1 MRTKKTPFSSTRPIV
16 HIDLEEFSKETLR
29 RIDQNNL
36 TELGICNKDNALS
49 RDGRLFTSRDG
60 DDYCRLGSCIGRNN
74 NLKSLYVQLEGIGLS
89 AKDSGFFDGIK
100 QNSSINKFRLS
111 GYADKE
117 NNSIGEV
124 GCALLEAFQTNN
136 SHLTSLT
143 IWSCNIG
150 SVHERVI
157 LNTMLSDCKN
167 LNEFSFNHNSM
178 TDEQLLLMVE
188 AMRGHPSLKKICL
201 SYNRIGNAGCEA
213 LGTLLRDPNCKFDEL
228 NLTDNNIHDEG
239 VLAIVN
245 GLSRNKHLQ
254 RLNLKRNNRIG
265 RSMLD
270 VFSRLLCNTPNIND
284 IHSSNHTLLKLDMLP
299 SGNGTHLH
307 LLLFLNRGTNKN
319 HVAIKKILQCHPNI
333 GMEPLFEWGSRD
345 ERNLMSLPY
354 VIDWFDRAE
363 EAVETITFEREKTEG
378 YNTEERKLSAIYQFA
393 LAMPMMFIPSSHTK
407 VEDKKRK
414 RVAI

>member
-1 MRTKKTPFSSTRPIV
+1 M
-16 HIDLEEFSKETLR
+16 EEFSKETLR
-29 RIDQNNL
+29 LIEQNNL
-36 TELGICNKDNALS
+36 IELGICNKDNYLS
-49 RDGRLFTSRDG
+49 GEARLFTSRDR
-60 DDYCRLGSCIGRNN
+60 DDYSRLGSCIGRNN
-74 NLKSLYVQLEGIGLS
+74 KLKSLYVQLEGIGLS
-89 AKDSGFFDGIK
+89 AKDSVFFDGIK
-100 QNSSINKFRLS
+100 QNSSINKFRLN
-111 GYADKE
+111 GYSDNEE
-117 NNSIGEV
+117 NNPIGEI
-124 GCALLEAFQTNN
+124 GCALLTAFQTNS
-136 SHLTSLT
+136 SHLTSLK

-150 SVHERVI
+150 NVHERVI
-157 LNTMLSDCKN
+157 LNTMLSDCTN

-188 AMRGHPSLKKICL
+188 AMRGHPSLKKLCL

-213 LGTLLRDPNCKFDEL
+213 LGALLRDPNCKFDEL
-228 NLTDNNIHDEG
+228 NLNDNNIHDEG

-265 RSMLD
+265 GSMAD
-270 VFSRLLCNTPNIND
+270 VFSGLLCNNTPNIND

-319 HVAIKKILQCHPNI
+319 HVAIKKILQCHPSI
-333 GMEPLFEWGSRD
+333 DMEPLFEWGSRD

-363 EAVETITFEREKTEG
+363 
-378 YNTEERKLSAIYQFA
+378 
-393 LAMPMMFIPSSHTK
+393 
-407 VEDKKRK
+407 
-414 RVAI
+414 